1 MEVNMFFAIIPAI
14 VFGRA
19 LGANDAANVYGTAV
33 TSGLVKY
40 RVAVVLSAV
49 FIVIGSLLE
58 GSRGLETVS
67 SVSSQTLLTA
77 TVSTIGAAISM
88 TLMTYLGIPSSSS
101 QAMMGAILGIGI
113 LNSTVDWSVLTKVVI
128 CWITTPIGAAIGS
141 FFLYKIFAVLF
152 RRIKTIQ
159 AQDLSLKIGA
169 LLIGAYGSYALGA
182 NNVANVTGPY
192 AGIIPYEIAALVG
205 GLSIALGALTFSK
218 RVMFTVGKQIT
229 LLDHFSAVIAMLSH
243 AMTVWVFAII
253 GVPVSISQAIVG
265 AVIGAGLA
273 RGSRNINY
281 KILRNIAL
289 GWLQTPLIAGLVS
302 LGLYLLIKAVGG
314 FF

>member
-1 MEVNMFFAIIPAI
+1 MFFAIIPAV
-14 VFGRA
+14 VFGWA

-40 RVAVVLSAV
+40 RVAVVLSAI
-49 FIVIGSLLE
+49 FIVIGALLE
-58 GSRGLETVS
+58 GSRGLETIS

-77 TVSTIGAAISM
+77 SVSTIGAALSM
-88 TLMTYLGIPSSSS
+88 TIMTYLGIPSSSS

-128 CWITTPIGAAIGS
+128 CWIVTPIGAAIGS
-141 FFLYKIFAVLF
+141 FFLYKLSAILF

-169 LLIGAYGSYALGA
+169 LIIGAYGSYALGA
-182 NNVANVTGPY
+182 NNVANVTGPL
-192 AGIIPYEIAALVG
+192 AGIIPYETAALVG
-205 GLSIALGALTFSK
+205 GLSIALGVLTFSK
-218 RVMFTVGKQIT
+218 RVMLTVGKQIT
-229 LLDHFSAVIAMLSH
+229 LLDHFSAVIAVLSQ
-243 AMTVWVFAII
+243 AITVWVFAVI
-253 GVPVSISQAIVG
+253 GVPVSTSQAIVG

-273 RGSRNINY
+273 RGSSDINF

-289 GWLQTPLIAGLVS
+289 GWLQTPLIAGFVS
-302 LGLYLLIKAVGG
+302 LGLYLIVNAVKGL
-314 FF
+314 F

>member
-1 MEVNMFFAIIPAI
+1 MSAIFILI
-14 VFGRA
+14 
-19 LGANDAANVYGTAV
+19 GA
-33 TSGLVKY
+33 
-40 RVAVVLSAV
+40 
-49 FIVIGSLLE
+49 LLE
-58 GSRGLETVS
+58 GSRGLETIS

-77 TVSTIGAAISM
+77 SVSTIGAAISM

-141 FFLYKIFAVLF
+141 FFLYKIFAVMF
-152 RRIKTIQ
+152 RRIRTVQ

-169 LLIGAYGSYALGA
+169 LIIGAYGSYALGA
-182 NNVANVTGPY
+182 NNVANVTGPF
-192 AGIIPYEIAALVG
+192 AGIISLEVAALVG
-205 GLSIALGALTFSK
+205 GLSIALGVLTFSK
-218 RVMFTVGKQIT
+218 RVMYTVGKQIT
-229 LLDHFSAVIAMLSH
+229 SLDHFSAVIATFSQ
-243 AMTVWVFAII
+243 AITVWIYALI
-253 GVPVSISQAIVG
+253 GVPVSTSQAIVG

-273 RGSRNINY
+273 RGSRDINY

-302 LGLYLLIKAVGG
+302 LGLYVLIRAVGG
-314 FF
+314 LF

>member
-1 MEVNMFFAIIPAI
+1 MFFAIIPAV
-14 VFGRA
+14 VFGWA

-40 RVAVVLSAV
+40 RVAVVLSAI
-49 FIVIGSLLE
+49 FIVIGALLE
-58 GSRGLETVS
+58 GSRGLETIS

-77 TVSTIGAAISM
+77 SVSTIGAALSM
-88 TLMTYLGIPSSSS
+88 TIMTYLGIPSSSS

-128 CWITTPIGAAIGS
+128 CWIVTPIGAAIGS
-141 FFLYKIFAVLF
+141 FFLYKLSAILF

-169 LLIGAYGSYALGA
+169 LIIGAYGSYALGA
-182 NNVANVTGPY
+182 NNVANVTGPL
-192 AGIIPYEIAALVG
+192 AGIIPYETAALVG
-205 GLSIALGALTFSK
+205 GLSIALGVLTFSK
-218 RVMFTVGKQIT
+218 RVMLTVGKQIT
-229 LLDHFSAVIAMLSH
+229 LLDHFSAVIAVLSQ
-243 AMTVWVFAII
+243 AITVWVFAII
-253 GVPVSISQAIVG
+253 GVPVSTSQAIVG

-273 RGSRNINY
+273 RGSSDINF

-289 GWLQTPLIAGLVS
+289 GWLQTPLIAGFVS
-302 LGLYLLIKAVGG
+302 LGLYLIVNAVKGL
-314 FF
+314 F

>member
-1 MEVNMFFAIIPAI
+1 
-14 VFGRA
+14 
-19 LGANDAANVYGTAV
+19 DAYR
-33 TSGLVKY
+33 GLVKY
-40 RVAVVLSAV
+40 RLAVVLSAI
-49 FIVIGSLLE
+49 FILIGALLE
-58 GSRGLETVS
+58 GSRGLETIS

-77 TVSTIGAAISM
+77 SVSTIGAAISM

-141 FFLYKIFAVLF
+141 FFLYKIFAVMF
-152 RRIKTIQ
+152 RRIRTVQ

-169 LLIGAYGSYALGA
+169 LIIGAYGSYALGA
-182 NNVANVTGPY
+182 NNVANVTGPF
-192 AGIIPYEIAALVG
+192 AGIISLEVAALVG
-205 GLSIALGALTFSK
+205 GLSIALGVLTFSK
-218 RVMFTVGKQIT
+218 RVMYTVGKQIT
-229 LLDHFSAVIAMLSH
+229 SLDHFSAVIATFSQ
-243 AMTVWVFAII
+243 AITVWIYALI
-253 GVPVSISQAIVG
+253 GVPVSTSQAIVG

-273 RGSRNINY
+273 RGSRDINY

-302 LGLYLLIKAVGG
+302 LGLYVLIRAVGG
-314 FF
+314 LF

>member
-1 MEVNMFFAIIPAI
+1 M
-14 VFGRA
+14 
-19 LGANDAANVYGTAV
+19 
-33 TSGLVKY
+33 KY
-40 RVAVVLSAV
+40 RLAVVLSAI
-49 FIVIGSLLE
+49 FILIGALLE
-58 GSRGLETVS
+58 GSRGLETIS

-77 TVSTIGAAISM
+77 SVSTIGAAISM

-141 FFLYKIFAVLF
+141 FFLYKIFAVMF
-152 RRIKTIQ
+152 RRIRTVQ

-169 LLIGAYGSYALGA
+169 LIIGAYGSYALGA
-182 NNVANVTGPY
+182 NNVANVTGPF
-192 AGIIPYEIAALVG
+192 AGIISLEVAALVG
-205 GLSIALGALTFSK
+205 GLSIALGVLTFSK
-218 RVMFTVGKQIT
+218 RVMYTVGKQIT
-229 LLDHFSAVIAMLSH
+229 SLDHFSAVIATFSQ
-243 AMTVWVFAII
+243 AITVWIYALI
-253 GVPVSISQAIVG
+253 GVPVSTSQAIVG

-273 RGSRNINY
+273 RGSRDINY

-302 LGLYLLIKAVGG
+302 LGLYVLIRAVGG
-314 FF
+314 LF

>member
-1 MEVNMFFAIIPAI
+1 MFFAIIPAV
-14 VFGRA
+14 VFGWA

-40 RVAVVLSAV
+40 RVAVVLSAI
-49 FIVIGSLLE
+49 FIVIGALLE
-58 GSRGLETVS
+58 GSRGLETIS

-77 TVSTIGAAISM
+77 SVSTIGAALSM
-88 TLMTYLGIPSSSS
+88 TIMTYLGIPSSSS

-128 CWITTPIGAAIGS
+128 CWIATPIGAAIGS
-141 FFLYKIFAVLF
+141 FFLYKLSAILF

-169 LLIGAYGSYALGA
+169 LIIGAYGSYALGA
-182 NNVANVTGPY
+182 NNVANVTGPL
-192 AGIIPYEIAALVG
+192 AGIIPYETAALVG
-205 GLSIALGALTFSK
+205 GLSIALGVLTFSK
-218 RVMFTVGKQIT
+218 RVMLTVGKQIT
-229 LLDHFSAVIAMLSH
+229 LLDHFSAVIAVLSQ
-243 AMTVWVFAII
+243 AITVWVFAII
-253 GVPVSISQAIVG
+253 GVPVSTSQAIVG

-273 RGSRNINY
+273 RGSSDINF

-289 GWLQTPLIAGLVS
+289 GWLQTPLIAGFVS
-302 LGLYLLIKAVGG
+302 LGLYLIVNAVKGL
-314 FF
+314 F